1 MALKG
6 IFVGI
11 NKQLDPNIDELTGA
25 VRDATALNA
34 LFLDSIPG
42 FSARLL
48 VDEAATKDN
57 VSEAIFG
64 TLANAADDDVVV
76 ISFAGHGSPDGGI
89 AVYDT
94 LCTDLAGTHCPWQR
108 LETHSRRP
116 EPVPFCASWTAALAA
131 TLRLESW
138 TFPRSREAYSHLK
151 VSPAKGGSCWRR
163 VLRGK

>member
-64 TLANAADDDVVV
+64 TLANAADDD
-76 ISFAGHGSPDGGI
+76 
-89 AVYDT
+89 
-94 LCTDLAGTHCPWQR
+94 
-108 LETHSRRP
+108 
-116 EPVPFCASWTAALAA
+116 
-131 TLRLESW
+131 
-138 TFPRSREAYSHLK
+138 
-151 VSPAKGGSCWRR
+151 
-163 VLRGK
+163 